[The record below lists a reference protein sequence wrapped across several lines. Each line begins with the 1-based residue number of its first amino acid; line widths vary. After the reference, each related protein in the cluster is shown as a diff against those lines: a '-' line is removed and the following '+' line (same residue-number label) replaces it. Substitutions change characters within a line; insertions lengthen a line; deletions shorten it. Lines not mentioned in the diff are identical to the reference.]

1 MQFHSLTF
9 PLFLPSLPI
18 SLAMDVACL
27 RPSADA
33 RGNLRVA
40 PKASFSH
47 RQSIKLYSLLRSLYQ
62 RQGYSHT
69 FGALDPIQVVQM
81 APHLSTIYVSG
92 WQCSSTASSTNEPGP
107 DVADYP
113 SNTVPN
119 KVDHL
124 VRAQLHHDRRQ
135 QQARSKAL
143 LSNNQALLEDKVD
156 YLRPVIADGDT
167 GHGGLSAVMKL
178 TKLMVE
184 AGAAGMH
191 LEDQKP
197 GTKKCGHMGG
207 KVLVS
212 TQEHIDRLVAARL
225 ACDILGVDLV
235 LIART
240 DAEAA
245 TLLDNNVDARDHPFI
260 LGVTQPNM
268 PSLNQVTHDAS
279 AQDRERVQKEW
290 KARAN
295 IMTFGEAVLD
305 AIEKM
310 PTAQAYQKRQMKEKW
325 LAAKPNTLSNAKAR
339 QVSDQILG
347 RKNAVGTVY
356 YSIGERERE
365 NMTEDGG
372 VYARAYSRLQH
383 LTFYSHFL

>member
-1 MQFHSLTF
+1 
-9 PLFLPSLPI
+9 
-18 SLAMDVACL
+18 MDVACL
-27 RPSADA
+27 RPSAEA
-33 RGNLRVA
+33 RGDSRIA

-47 RQSIKLYSLLRSLYQ
+47 RQSVKLYNMLRSLFQ
-62 RQGYSHT
+62 KGGYSHT
-69 FGALDPIQVVQM
+69 FGALDPVQVVQM
-81 APHLSTIYVSG
+81 APHLSSIYVSG

-135 QQARSKAL
+135 QQARGKAL
-143 LSNNQALLEDKVD
+143 LENKSLANEPKVD
-156 YLRPVIADGDT
+156 YLRPVVADGDT

-178 TKLMVE
+178 IKLMVE
-184 AGAAGMH
+184 AGAAGVH

-212 TQEHIDRLVAARL
+212 SQEHVDRLVAARL
-225 ACDILGVDLV
+225 ASDILGVDLV

-245 TLLDNNVDARDHPFI
+245 TLLDNNVDGRDHPFI

-268 PSLNQVTHDAS
+268 QSLNQVTRDAS
-279 AQDRERVQKEW
+279 VQDRERVQVEW
-290 KARAN
+290 KARAKL
-295 IMTFGEAVLD
+295 MTFGEAVLD
-305 AIEKM
+305 AIERSG
-310 PTAQAYQKRQMKEKW
+310 AQPYQKRQMRDRW
-325 LAAKPNTLSNAKAR
+325 MAAEPNTLSNAKAR
-339 QVSDQILG
+339 QVADSIFG
-347 RKNAVGTVY
+347 KKNAVSNAWTKCRCGCLCD
-356 YSIGERERE
+356 ER
-365 NMTEDGG
+365 
-372 VYARAYSRLQH
+372 V
-383 LTFYSHFL
+383 